1 MWMVI
6 VMLLHIYAPYFGSYR
21 GGGFIAG
28 IAPGIVMFDGVPAAR
43 EVEVRA
49 RKTRSLVYTLMS
61 RADGAYKFDGLDPN
75 TEFDIIGRDWSNTYN
90 DVIWSRVKPY
100 PYDVKTLTG
109 AFTVGALNSLA
120 GALELYGGEDHVV
133 STAGS
138 PPPGITFD
146 VEWGEAPDFDHAGA
160 WVTASGTTTPGSYS
174 WDLTVTAKN
183 GTAKTVSLSLVVT

>member
-1 MWMVI
+1 
-6 VMLLHIYAPYFGSYR
+6 MLIDISAAYAGHFR
-21 GGGFIAG
+21 GAGYIAG
-28 IAPGIVMFDGVPAAR
+28 ANLHVVTVDGVAAAR
-43 EVEVRA
+43 HVELRHRA
-49 RKTRSLVYTLMS
+49 TRTVVAVVFSSAAGTY
-61 RADGAYKFDGLDPN
+61 RIDGIDAED
-75 TEFDIIGRDWSNTYN
+75 EFDLIGRDWSNTYN

-133 STAGS
+133 STSGS
-138 PPPGITFD
+138 PPPGITFG
-146 VEWGEAPDFDHAGA
+146 VTWGEAPDFDHAGA

-183 GTAKTVSLSLVVT
+183 GTAKTVSLSLVVP

>member
-1 MWMVI
+1 MAGAIIDADLIPSIRYGGRGYVSAKFP
-6 VMLLHIYAPYFGSYR
+6 VALVTDSGSPCVARLLL
-21 GGGFIAG
+21 IARNECD
-28 IAPGIVMFDGVPAAR
+28 IF
-43 EVEVRA
+43 
-49 RKTRSLVYTLMS
+49 RKTLSA
-61 RADGAYKFDGLDPN
+61 ADGTYVFHGVDE
-75 TEFDIIGRDWSNTYN
+75 TIIVDVVGRDLSNTYN

-109 AFTVGALNSLA
+109 SFTVGALNSLA

-133 STAGS
+133 STSGS

-160 WVTASGTTTPGSYS
+160 WVTASGTTTSGSYS

-183 GTAKTVSLSLVVT
+183 GTAKTVSLTLVVP